1 MDAKRVLLICDTDR
15 NELNRIQQA
24 FEEKGYEVETINDA
38 GQLIGRV
45 EKRQHSVI
53 IVNPDL
59 PGFREDDI
67 CRKVMKEMRK
77 PLLFLIDKNSTTR
90 AQISDCD
97 PDDVVTK
104 PVELNNLINLVDK
117 HVAVTASNSR

>member
-1 MDAKRVLLICDTDR
+1 
-15 NELNRIQQA
+15 
-24 FEEKGYEVETINDA
+24 
-38 GQLIGRV
+38 
-45 EKRQHSVI
+45 
-53 IVNPDL
+53 
-59 PGFREDDI
+59 
-67 CRKVMKEMRK
+67 MKEMRK

-117 HVAVTASNSR
+117 HIAVTASNSR